1 MNAENLRDRLLDSAA
16 SLGWSATLVPEFTRA
31 RFRGREDE
39 SDVALPKEI
48 YGLRLGDYPVLVA
61 PILLGSVDEMQIA
74 LRQLHSQMVI
84 ARSYMRA
91 EEVINAHIMLCAV
104 NSPSP
109 AAGGDAPGGDWRG
122 AVDLAQRD
130 ENVCRKIIWIPD
142 TNAVE
147 ASYARFLG
155 RTFLAMPWHAAAQV
169 LNAPLDQNQNLVE
182 RMLVAHGL
190 SAETAAQWTR
200 LTEELRDD
208 PDALVA
214 ALVSAMEGQ

>member
-1 MNAENLRDRLLDSAA
+1 MNAEILRDKLLDSAS
-16 SLGWSATLVPEFTRA
+16 SLGWPAAPVPEFTRA

-39 SDVALPKEI
+39 SGVALPKEV

-61 PILLGSVDEMQIA
+61 PILLGTVDEMQTA
-74 LRQLHSQMVI
+74 LRQLHSQMVM

-104 NSPSP
+104 NPPS
-109 AAGGDAPGGDWRG
+109 AEAGDEPLGGDWRG

-130 ENVCRKIIWIPD
+130 ETVCRKIIWIPD
-142 TNAVE
+142 ANAVD

-155 RTFLAMPWHAAAQV
+155 RTFLAMPWHAAHQV
-169 LNAPLDQNQNLVE
+169 LNAPLDQNENLVE
-182 RMLVAHGL
+182 RTLVAHGL
-190 SAETAAQWTR
+190 AGKAAAKWAR
-200 LTEELRDD
+200 LADELEDD

-214 ALVSAMEGQ
+214 ALVSAMEEE